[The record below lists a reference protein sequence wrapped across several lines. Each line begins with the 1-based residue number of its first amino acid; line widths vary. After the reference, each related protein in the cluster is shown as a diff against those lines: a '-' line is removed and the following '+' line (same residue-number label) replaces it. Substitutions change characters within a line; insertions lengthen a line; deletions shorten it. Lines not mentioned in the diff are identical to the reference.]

1 MCCYFLP
8 PIPIAAREPLEK
20 RPRATYW
27 IVGIN
32 VVIWMTIN
40 LLAVLAAFNL
50 VSPSL
55 PEKIVMALAFTP
67 EDRYPWTY
75 ITSAFTQEGLFHLV
89 SNIFFLWMFGS
100 FLEVKI
106 GSKRYVAL
114 LLVGGAVGCVAHDLL
129 LAARGMEEIRDL
141 PLIGASGLVFTI
153 LGAFVLL
160 MPSMEFKCFYMVIIF
175 FHIIAETIMIP
186 AAIYIPVW
194 IMVEQI
200 VSFFTDTGSSIS
212 YSAHLGGFATGMLG
226 AVFFR
231 FRPKREKTI
240 RLEQEHFRKKKEEA
254 ASTHYE
260 NFKRALDEE
269 NPTVAL
275 ALVREAEKRQTPLP
289 LSVEDKLEL
298 GAQLVG
304 QGEYS
309 VPKRIYLQ
317 MLSGELGEE
326 TRLEVS
332 LRLCRILI
340 TFERNLESSKDLLR
354 TLYRRYR
361 ENDRIGEINRMVEE
375 VKQIEAN
382 MFKRPR

>member
-1 MCCYFLP
+1 
-8 PIPIAAREPLEK
+8 
-20 RPRATYW
+20 
-27 IVGIN
+27 VGIL
-32 VVIWMTIN
+32 WH
-40 LLAVLAAFNL
+40 
-50 VSPSL
+50 
-55 PEKIVMALAFTP
+55 
-67 EDRYPWTY
+67 WT
-75 ITSAFTQEGLFHLV
+75 F
-89 SNIFFLWMFGS
+89 
-100 FLEVKI
+100 
-106 GSKRYVAL
+106 
-114 LLVGGAVGCVAHDLL
+114 D
-129 LAARGMEEIRDL
+129 
-141 PLIGASGLVFTI
+141 
-153 LGAFVLL
+153 
-160 MPSMEFKCFYMVIIF
+160 
-175 FHIIAETIMIP
+175 TIMIP

-194 IMVEQI
+194 VMVEQV
-200 VSFFTDTGSSIS
+200 VSFFGDSGSAIS

-226 AVFFR
+226 AAFIR
-231 FRPKREKTI
+231 FRPKREKTV
-240 RLEQEHFRKKKEEA
+240 RLEQERFRKKNEEVA
-254 ASTHYE
+254 NTHYE

-289 LSVEDKLEL
+289 LAVEDKLEL
-298 GAQLVG
+298 GAQLVT

-340 TFERNLESSKDLLR
+340 TFERDLESSKELLR